1 MTLITSVPSEQ
12 VFSVAG
18 GIVSKKRNRLE
29 ADTIQLLMLTKA
41 WLGLVEFKKDE
52 YAEEL
57 LGEEANYEADSE
69 SAAGSEDG
77 KDFIM
82 Q

>member
-1 MTLITSVPSEQ
+1 
-12 VFSVAG
+12 
-18 GIVSKKRNRLE
+18 
-29 ADTIQLLMLTKA
+29 MLTKA
-41 WLGLVEFKKDE
+41 WLGLVEFRKDE

-57 LGEEANYEADSE
+57 LGEEANCEADGE

-77 KDFIM
+77 EDFIM

>member
-1 MTLITSVPSEQ
+1 
-12 VFSVAG
+12 
-18 GIVSKKRNRLE
+18 
-29 ADTIQLLMLTKA
+29 MLTKA
-41 WLGLVEFKKDE
+41 WLGFVEFKKDE

-57 LGEEANYEADSE
+57 LGEEPNYEADSE

-77 KDFIM
+77 EDFIM